1 MDFQEGVTNLKSNVG
16 SAVEFEEAFKQDH
29 YVDGKTTGEYESKPM
44 HENFASNIMQSTW
57 QVNDKQ

>member
-44 HENFASNIMQSTW
+44 HENFASNIMQST
-57 QVNDKQ
+57 